1 MKFGEHT
8 EDIRGPISITDISK
22 FTGDTNEDSVVSG
35 HVCVPNTTRSG
46 DGEEQLY
53 WELEGRQIP
62 RSTPE
67 DGDLSG
73 WVAVIY
79 TDGKKPNLAL
89 QGFQNKQAKEGIF
102 TCFYRPKRHGRIFF
116 IRLGIYFPSE

>member
-8 EDIRGPISITDISK
+8 EDIRRPISITDISK

-35 HVCVPNTTRSG
+35 PVCVPNTTRSG

-67 DGDLSG
+67 DM
-73 WVAVIY
+73 VICQ
-79 TDGKKPNLAL
+79 DGSL
-89 QGFQNKQAKEGIF
+89 
-102 TCFYRPKRHGRIFF
+102 
-116 IRLGIYFPSE
+116 